1 MNPQGPG
8 SPGPAPHG
16 GARKLGAAQRF
27 LETLL
32 PRTLFWRA
40 FAIQMAFM
48 LLILALLTV
57 FITRDQSRISA
68 QNVASV
74 WAPALRDVLDRPPS
88 AEPAQQVQVTRD
100 VDIVQRPPP
109 ADAHEPWG
117 SPRFVALAAALRAE
131 NINVRRIAVSGVTD
145 DSIVWLQVDGAGSPR
160 WLGVISNL
168 EGEDFPRRI
177 LWLCLA
183 GVAITA
189 LLAAAI
195 SRMVAGPARQLAQ
208 AVQAYDRGHPLPALP
223 AHAPAELEA
232 LARTVAETFA
242 QRQALDAQRSLM
254 LAGLSHDVRSPLTR
268 IQLATELLPSGDAEI
283 DSLKDRIQRNTVV
296 LDRLVSSFSDY
307 VRADQGALDTVID
320 VARVAADAVTACGL
334 ADSALII
341 EGQPR
346 VRSHGDLLRR
356 ALDNL
361 LDNALRHGQAPVSV
375 CVAERAGRV
384 SIDVR
389 NAGPAIE
396 AADLQRLMQ
405 PFERGQTHRPTA
417 GSGLGLA
424 IVQRIAQRHGGTF
437 RLEPVSAPTGM
448 RAVIEVTALGA

>member
-1 MNPQGPG
+1 M
-8 SPGPAPHG
+8 
-16 GARKLGAAQRF
+16 
-27 LETLL
+27 TLL

-68 QNVASV
+68 ENVASV
-74 WAPALRDVLDRPPS
+74 WAPALRDVLERAPS
-88 AEPAQQVQVTRD
+88 AEPALQIQVTRD
-100 VDIVQRPPP
+100 VDIVQRAPP
-109 ADAHEPWG
+109 ADAHEPWS

-131 NINVRRIAVSGVTD
+131 NIDVRRIAVSGVTD
-145 DSIVWLQVDGAGSPR
+145 DSIVWLHVEGAGSPR

-168 EGEDFPRRI
+168 EGEDFARRI

-183 GVAITA
+183 GVVITA

-208 AVQAYDRGHPLPALP
+208 AVQAYDRGHALPPLP

-232 LARTVAETFA
+232 LARTVADTFA

-283 DSLKDRIQRNTVV
+283 DSLKDRIQRNAVV

-307 VRADQGALDTVID
+307 VRADQGALDSIVD
-320 VARVAADAVTACGL
+320 VARMAADAVAACGL
-334 ADSALII
+334 PVSTLTVEGAAL
-341 EGQPR
+341 

-361 LDNALRHGQAPVSV
+361 LDNALRYGQAPISV
-375 CVAERAGRV
+375 RVAQRAGRV
-384 SIDVR
+384 SVDVR
-389 NAGPAIE
+389 NAGPAIDTG
-396 AADLQRLMQ
+396 DLRRLMQ
-405 PFERGQTHRPTA
+405 PFERGEVHRATA

-424 IVQRIAQRHGGTF
+424 IVQRIAQRHGGTL
-437 RLEPVSAPTGM
+437 RLERVSAPAGTS
-448 RAVIEVTALGA
+448 AVLEVPAAGA